1 LYYIT
6 TALQQNPK
14 VCSDYADNSYESY
27 ETGNSKLVDTME
39 KNQMKRLLAE
49 YCDLKM
55 QMKAMGEQIA
65 EMNAVIKDHPK
76 LAASIEGFVVNITE
90 VETEGVSLPVLRDEL
105 SEKVF
110 AKHIQPLIKE
120 SSYTRLVVNR
130 TAQENLI
137 TILPSMQRRAR

>member
-1 LYYIT
+1 
-6 TALQQNPK
+6 
-14 VCSDYADNSYESY
+14 
-27 ETGNSKLVDTME
+27 ME